1 MERSEAK
8 VKALHENSSS
18 ILEIT
23 AEDRRGEIA
32 TTKEGAEQVW
42 RETMTLRFL
51 EGRDDDVDYGDID
64 NNEDYDDYK
73 QIGMDAQDAY
83 FDAESPTIE
92 GVVLSDTGV
101 QDF

>member
-8 VKALHENSSS
+8 VDALRENPSST
-18 ILEIT
+18 LET
-23 AEDRRGEIA
+23 RAENGRGEVV
-32 TTKEGAEQVW
+32 TTKEEAEQVW

-51 EGRDDDVDYGDID
+51 EGLDADVDYDAID

-73 QIGMDAQDAY
+73 QIEMDAQDAY
-83 FDAESPTIE
+83 FDAESPSVE
-92 GVVLSDTGV
+92 GVMFSDTGI